1 MTETSSEDS
10 APAAAAE
17 QESHGDGSTSLK
29 RYSFSPAQGVRDAEE
44 TPAPAQQE
52 EDVVL
57 AADPPAQASPKAA
70 EDDSGKPDFFD
81 DLDQRLRTWWAGR
94 HERRA
99 AKQRAREEARLA
111 AEQQAAAQAQAE
123 AEQAAAEQTPP
134 PPPAPAAHRTGLP
147 WENLDDA
154 TQVIPA
160 YREPEPEQPAQPEQ
174 PPAPEAAPGQEEA
187 NVPTTLPPA
196 PGEVTTRPSPPPRVR
211 RALDEQRQR
220 SVIAQKAAAIE
231 AATSSYD
238 DPPRYEFA
246 DDEEDLYTY
255 IPPYNLPSREPDP
268 EPDKWDF
275 YRRIA
280 VSVGAFSAFFSAVW
294 MTGIFTSAGIFG
306 SQLRGTWYDGD
317 LALLTPERWWYWIW
331 LPLTAGLIA
340 HAIFQW
346 KPSQESTPRQR
357 RSGWLVAG
365 ASFLTAPLTLSLHYQ
380 WTVVAALLSLALV
393 PPLLEAVRQFNQHTA
408 RNETERRLTDDP
420 VGLFFGFALL
430 QAGSALSAL
439 LTSWG
444 WAIPGI
450 PAGLWAM
457 IGLGLCV
464 WTAAFYSMTERGRIT
479 IAIALAWGMMW
490 LVFPRVLGEATSVWV
505 AVGAMMSAFIV
516 LMATQSRRHRI
527 NHAERRA
534 AMGRPLEDII

>member
-17 QESHGDGSTSLK
+17 QEPQEDGTSTVR
-29 RYSFSPAQGVRDAEE
+29 RYSFTPGEGVRDVG
-44 TPAPAQQE
+44 APGEKDSAQGPDE
-52 EDVVL
+52 DDVVL
-57 AADPPAQASPKAA
+57 AADPPADPTPSTGSGS
-70 EDDSGKPDFFD
+70 SGKPDFFD
-81 DLDQRLRTWWAGR
+81 SIDQRLKTWWSGR
-94 HERRA
+94 RTRRQ
-99 AKQRAREEARLA
+99 AKQRAREEARR
-111 AEQQAAAQAQAE
+111 AE
-123 AEQAAAEQTPP
+123 AEPEVPAA
-134 PPPAPAAHRTGLP
+134 PAPAAAPQTGLP

-160 YREPEPEQPAQPEQ
+160 YREPD
-174 PPAPEAAPGQEEA
+174 APEAEQPEPDAPDDDTSSEIPPPQEA

-231 AATSSYD
+231 AATSAYQE
-238 DPPRYEFA
+238 PPRYEFA

-255 IPPYNLPSREPDP
+255 IPPYNLPSRDPDP

-280 VSVGAFSAFFSAVW
+280 VSVGAFSAVFSALW
-294 MTGIFTSAGIFG
+294 MFGLFTPGSSGILG
-306 SQLRGTWYDGD
+306 SQLRETWYDGD
-317 LALLTPERWWYWIW
+317 LALLSPDESWYWIW
-331 LPLTAGLIA
+331 PVITVGLVA

-365 ASFLTAPLTLSLHYQ
+365 TGLLMTPLTLSLHYQ
-380 WTVVAALLSLALV
+380 WITVAALLSLALV
-393 PPLLEAVRQFNQHTA
+393 PPLLEAIRQLNQHTA
-408 RNETERRLTDDP
+408 RNDLERRLTDEA
-420 VGLFFGFALL
+420 VGIFFGFALV
-430 QAGSALSAL
+430 QAGSALSVR

-444 WAIPGI
+444 WDIPGI
-450 PAGLWAM
+450 PASLWAL
-457 IGLGLCV
+457 IGLFLCV

-479 IAIALAWGMMW
+479 IALALSWGMMW
-490 LVFPRVLGEATSVWV
+490 LVFPRVLGEATSAWV
-505 AVGAMMSAFIV
+505 AVGAAISAFIV
-516 LMATQSRRHRI
+516 ILATQSRRHRI